1 MRPLLPLPEPQKSF
15 SKQETFA
22 TDWIDEEYIEATL
35 LRMADGL
42 FADVRDENRSVRT
55 LTVRVRYNDMGEDQ
69 VSKIHPTKSIVYLT
83 ASKTASSGVIKE

>member
-1 MRPLLPLPEPQKSF
+1 MPLQEPQKSF

-42 FADVRDENRSVRT
+42 FADVRDENRNVRT
-55 LTVRVRYNDMGEDQ
+55 LTVRVRYSDMGEDQ
-69 VSKIHPTKSIVYLT
+69 VSEIHPLQSICVFGCQQNCQQR
-83 ASKTASSGVIKE
+83 SNKGVVQE